1 MRSNHL
7 ATAVSA
13 ALLLAGLAAGPA
25 HAAAPSAAA
34 QQNAQTAQQIAE
46 LRAQLAALQ
55 EQINALQAQ
64 NDAQSDVNVSQ
75 GARID
80 AAESQQKTVDKIAK
94 LVNDTQLTG
103 KMFFDVTNIDQT
115 SRGVKTNASGT
126 GFDVKRF
133 YLGVNHKFN
142 DIWSANL
149 TTDFQYVSSLDSAAD
164 IYVKKAYLQGKFSDA
179 FTFRAGA
186 ADMAWV
192 PYVENFYGY
201 RYVEN
206 TVTDRLKFA
215 NSADW
220 GLHALGDLA
229 DKRVNYAVS
238 VVNGGGY
245 KNPSRSESMDVE
257 GRIGFMPVDGLVIA
271 AGAYS
276 GKLGKDVQTVN
287 AQHTASRSDLMVAYA
302 KDKLRVG
309 GEYFQANN
317 WNNVLT
323 AASDKADGYSVWGS
337 LGFGSKGMAVFARYD
352 QADVSKRLDPT
363 LEDTYYNVGFEFPL
377 TKGIKLATVYKNTR
391 RKNATNVDVK
401 TQEVGVWGEVVF

>member
-1 MRSNHL
+1 MRSNLL

-13 ALLLAGLAAGPA
+13 ALLLAGLPTGTA
-25 HAAAPSAAA
+25 HAATPGET
-34 QQNAQTAQQIAE
+34 QNAQTAQQIAE

-80 AAESQQKTVDKIAK
+80 AAEAQQKSVDKLAK
-94 LVNDTQLTG
+94 LVNDTQISG
-103 KMFFDVTNIDQT
+103 KMFFDLTNIDQT
-115 SRGVKTNASGT
+115 SGGVKTNASGT

-164 IYVKKAYLQGKFSDA
+164 VYVKKAYLQGKFSDA

-186 ADMAWV
+186 ADMAWI
-192 PYVENFYGY
+192 PYVEGFYGY

-206 TVTDRLKFA
+206 TLTDRLKFA

-220 GLHALGDLA
+220 GLHAFGDVA
-229 DKRVNYAVS
+229 DKRQNYAVS
-238 VVNGGGY
+238 GVNGGGY
-245 KNPSRSESMDVE
+245 KNPSRSESMDAE
-257 GRIGFMPVDGLVIA
+257 ARIGFTPVDGLAIA
-271 AGAYS
+271 VGTYS
-276 GKLGKDVQTVN
+276 GKLGKDTQAID
-287 AQHTASRSDLMVAYA
+287 AQHTANRSDLMVAYA
-302 KDKLRVG
+302 KDRLRLG
-309 GEYFQANN
+309 AEYFRATN

-323 AASDKADGYSVWGS
+323 AASDRADGYSVWGS
-337 LGFGSKGMAVFARYD
+337 FGFGTRGMAVFARYD
-352 QADVSKRLDPT
+352 QADISKRLDPT
-363 LEDTYYNVGFEFPL
+363 LQDTYYNVGFEFPL
-377 TKGIKLATVYKNTR
+377 TKGIKLATVYKNTHR
-391 RKNATNVDVK
+391 RNDTNVDVK
-401 TQEVGVWGEVVF
+401 TQEVGVWGEVGF

>member
-1 MRSNHL
+1 MRSNLL
-7 ATAVSA
+7 ATAVST
-13 ALLLAGLAAGPA
+13 ALLLGGLVAGNA
-25 HAAAPSAAA
+25 HAASPTGA
-34 QQNAQTAQQIAE
+34 QDAETSRQIAE
-46 LRAQLAALQ
+46 LKAQLAALQ
-55 EQINALQAQ
+55 EQITALQAQ
-64 NDAQSDVNVSQ
+64 NDAQSDLNVSQ
-75 GARID
+75 GARVD
-80 AAESQQKTVDKIAK
+80 AAEAQQKNVDKLAK
-94 LVNDTQLTG
+94 LVNDTQVSG
-103 KMFFDVTNIDQT
+103 KMFFDLTNIDQT

-164 IYVKKAYLQGKFSDA
+164 IYVKKAYLQGRFSDA

-192 PYVENFYGY
+192 PYAETFYGY

-220 GLHALGDLA
+220 GLHGFGDLA
-229 DKRVNYAVS
+229 GKHLNYAVS

-257 GRIGFMPVDGLVIA
+257 GRIGFMPIDGLVVA

-276 GKLGKDVQTVN
+276 GKLGKDTQTAD
-287 AQHTASRSDLMVAYA
+287 AQHTANRSDLMVAYA
-302 KDKLRVG
+302 KDKLRLG
-309 GEYFQANN
+309 GEYFRANN

-323 AASDKADGYSVWGS
+323 PASDTADGYSLWGS
-337 LGFGSKGMAVFARYD
+337 LGFGNRGMAVFARYD

-363 LEDTYYNVGFEFPL
+363 LEDTYYNIGLEFPVA
-377 TKGIKLATVYKNTR
+377 KGIKLATVYKNTHR
-391 RKNATNVDVK
+391 RNATTTDVK
-401 TQEVGVWGEVVF
+401 TREVGVWGEVGF